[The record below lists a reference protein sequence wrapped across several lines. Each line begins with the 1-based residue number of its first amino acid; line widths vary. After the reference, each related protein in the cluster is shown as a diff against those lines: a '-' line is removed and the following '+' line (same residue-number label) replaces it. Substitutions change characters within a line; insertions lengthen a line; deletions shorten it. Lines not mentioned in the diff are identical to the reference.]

1 MTRHLRGV
9 LCAAV
14 VAAAAAPDSAAQE
27 VTVHL
32 AVGAR
37 AATTLVHD
45 SIVVPIVVRARPGP
59 AVALGADLALDSTWT
74 ARLTLDAAWNAL
86 AGHAAGAP
94 TSELGTIRTVA
105 ATLTLHRRL
114 RRGLHGG
121 LTVGVLGYGGGRG
134 PLARG
139 GPGLTAAGGALLR
152 YEPKRAGRRFALEA
166 RYDVHRFITPALRD
180 VGFTASRPV
189 HRLALLLSARV
200 AGAAR

>member
-45 SIVVPIVVRARPGP
+45 SIVVPIDVRARPGP

-114 RRGLHGG
+114 RRGIGA
-121 LTVGVLGYGGGRG
+121 TSRATRVLDVRPRRPPRTSLRPAHRRYGRRRCDDDAANHANG
-134 PLARG
+134 A
-139 GPGLTAAGGALLR
+139 GPG
-152 YEPKRAGRRFALEA
+152 F
-166 RYDVHRFITPALRD
+166 
-180 VGFTASRPV
+180 S
-189 HRLALLLSARV
+189 
-200 AGAAR
+200 